1 MIHLYTLENI
11 RKPGIFRCFQ
21 GVLKQNIGLNWIKQ
35 LWNVLIQLQGEHLL
49 RHLQKRTL
57 ILKKELDLKLAQ
69 DERARPTACTRRKS

>member
-21 GVLKQNIGLNWIKQ
+21 GVLKQNICLNWIKQ

-57 ILKKELDLKLAQ
+57 ILKKEQDLKLAQ
-69 DERARPTACTRRKS
+69 DERARPTACNFTKK